1 MSIYSITN
9 NTELFLSHI
18 ILTSGGMC
26 CVVRSQPP
34 SQIRDV
40 AWFRSMMFKIQ
51 NRPFFLWHYF
61 ILMVCCIY
69 WQKNTALFQGS
80 DTSVLYLY
88 PLCIVPRFIILCFK
102 QYFHIVAGNHSK
114 QVRYISCL
122 IFLLTMKL
130 WEFLMLTFFFEKATP
145 NVEDLIS
152 DTIIEVPKFYLLK
165 SEVKKHT
172 KLCFFL

>member
-40 AWFRSMMFKIQ
+40 AWFRSVMFKIQ

-69 WQKNTALFQGS
+69 WQKKYCTFPRFRYFCTIFISLVYCSPLYYSLFQAIFPYSCWEPQQTGEIHLMPYFPFNYEIMGIFNAYF
-80 DTSVLYLY
+80 LYLKRQ
-88 PLCIVPRFIILCFK
+88 L
-102 QYFHIVAGNHSK
+102 Q
-114 QVRYISCL
+114 
-122 IFLLTMKL
+122 
-130 WEFLMLTFFFEKATP
+130 MLKIWFQ
-145 NVEDLIS
+145 IQ
-152 DTIIEVPKFYLLK
+152 
-165 SEVKKHT
+165 
-172 KLCFFL
+172 